1 MKSASLTL
9 SRHSLSGW
17 DDDDDEDDDDD
28 DDDDGDDDDDIF
40 LVSFLALP
48 DRLVAH

>member
-28 DDDDGDDDDDIF
+28 DDDGSGVKF
-40 LVSFLALP
+40 SGV
-48 DRLVAH
+48 V

>member
-17 DDDDDEDDDDD
+17 NDDDDDD